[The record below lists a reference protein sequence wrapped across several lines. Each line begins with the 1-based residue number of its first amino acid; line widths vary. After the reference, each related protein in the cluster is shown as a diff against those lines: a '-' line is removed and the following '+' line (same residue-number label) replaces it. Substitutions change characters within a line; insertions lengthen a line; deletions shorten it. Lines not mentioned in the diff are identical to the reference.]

1 MRKNCRSLLL
11 ASLALTCG
19 LLASCLSSGP
29 EKPLGAMAD
38 AMEKNDSAAFL
49 AQMDMPLFAANEA
62 RNMTNEN
69 EALNMLDSL
78 GQDLGLGGMDQLLG
92 SALNME
98 DKLRK
103 SLTRGVSTG
112 ELMAHCRKAER
123 PDCPW
128 VPESLRNAKVVELG
142 PDAAV
147 ASVTTP
153 AGMTSWLALRK
164 QGETWRVVGRAVM
177 ENMARAF
184 AQAGSQTKAAPAAPA
199 KAQVT
204 GVVRDAAGNPMIGVT
219 VTVKGTLVGVST
231 GVDGSYTIP
240 ADKDAMLLFS
250 YIGYRNQ
257 EEPVGQRTQ
266 IDVTMQEDQLVMD
279 EVVVVGY
286 GTLKKRNIVGAVENL
301 AGDAVENRPNA
312 DITRSLQGQ
321 IPGLNIVQT
330 DGKAAHGGQVTIRGV
345 NNSFKARVISIL
357 MR

>member
-1 MRKNCRSLLL
+1 MHKHCRSLLL
-11 ASLALTCG
+11 ATLALSCG

-38 AMEKNDSAAFL
+38 AMEKNDSATFL
-49 AQMDMPLFAANEA
+49 AQIDMPRFAANEA

-142 PDAAV
+142 PEAAV

-164 QGETWRVVGRAVM
+164 QGENWRVVGRAVM

-184 AQAGSQTKAAPAAPA
+184 AQAGQAKVAPAAPA
-199 KAQVT
+199 KTQQP
-204 GVVRDAAGNPMIGVT
+204 AAKPAPKPAP
-219 VTVKGTLVGVST
+219 KG
-231 GVDGSYTIP
+231 D
-240 ADKDAMLLFS
+240 
-250 YIGYRNQ
+250 
-257 EEPVGQRTQ
+257 
-266 IDVTMQEDQLVMD
+266 
-279 EVVVVGY
+279 
-286 GTLKKRNIVGAVENL
+286 GAVTL
-301 AGDAVENRPNA
+301 
-312 DITRSLQGQ
+312 
-321 IPGLNIVQT
+321 
-330 DGKAAHGGQVTIRGV
+330 
-345 NNSFKARVISIL
+345 
-357 MR
+357 

>member
-1 MRKNCRSLLL
+1 MHKHCRSLLL
-11 ASLALTCG
+11 ASLALSCG

-38 AMEKNDSAAFL
+38 AMEKNDSATFL
-49 AQMDMPLFAANEA
+49 AQIDMPRFAANEA

-142 PDAAV
+142 PEAAV

-164 QGETWRVVGRAVM
+164 QGENWRVVGRAVM

-184 AQAGSQTKAAPAAPA
+184 AQAGQAKTAPAAPA
-199 KAQVT
+199 KTQQP
-204 GVVRDAAGNPMIGVT
+204 AAKPAPKPAP
-219 VTVKGTLVGVST
+219 KG
-231 GVDGSYTIP
+231 D
-240 ADKDAMLLFS
+240 
-250 YIGYRNQ
+250 
-257 EEPVGQRTQ
+257 
-266 IDVTMQEDQLVMD
+266 
-279 EVVVVGY
+279 
-286 GTLKKRNIVGAVENL
+286 GAVTL
-301 AGDAVENRPNA
+301 
-312 DITRSLQGQ
+312 
-321 IPGLNIVQT
+321 
-330 DGKAAHGGQVTIRGV
+330 
-345 NNSFKARVISIL
+345 
-357 MR
+357 

>member
-1 MRKNCRSLLL
+1 MHKHCRSLLL
-11 ASLALTCG
+11 ATLTLSCG

-38 AMEKNDSAAFL
+38 AMEKNDSATFL
-49 AQMDMPLFAANEA
+49 AQIDMPRFAANEA

-142 PDAAV
+142 PEAAV

-164 QGETWRVVGRAVM
+164 QGENWRVVGRAVM
-177 ENMARAF
+177 ENMARVF
-184 AQAGSQTKAAPAAPA
+184 AQAGQAKAAPAAPA
-199 KAQVT
+199 KTQQP
-204 GVVRDAAGNPMIGVT
+204 AAKPAPKPAP
-219 VTVKGTLVGVST
+219 KG
-231 GVDGSYTIP
+231 D
-240 ADKDAMLLFS
+240 
-250 YIGYRNQ
+250 
-257 EEPVGQRTQ
+257 
-266 IDVTMQEDQLVMD
+266 
-279 EVVVVGY
+279 
-286 GTLKKRNIVGAVENL
+286 GAVTL
-301 AGDAVENRPNA
+301 
-312 DITRSLQGQ
+312 
-321 IPGLNIVQT
+321 
-330 DGKAAHGGQVTIRGV
+330 
-345 NNSFKARVISIL
+345 
-357 MR
+357 

>member
-153 AGMTSWLALRK
+153 AGSFGCSCR
-164 QGETWRVVGRAVM
+164 
-177 ENMARAF
+177 
-184 AQAGSQTKAAPAAPA
+184 
-199 KAQVT
+199 
-204 GVVRDAAGNPMIGVT
+204 
-219 VTVKGTLVGVST
+219 
-231 GVDGSYTIP
+231 
-240 ADKDAMLLFS
+240 
-250 YIGYRNQ
+250 
-257 EEPVGQRTQ
+257 PV
-266 IDVTMQEDQLVMD
+266 
-279 EVVVVGY
+279 
-286 GTLKKRNIVGAVENL
+286 
-301 AGDAVENRPNA
+301 
-312 DITRSLQGQ
+312 
-321 IPGLNIVQT
+321 
-330 DGKAAHGGQVTIRGV
+330 
-345 NNSFKARVISIL
+345 
-357 MR
+357 

>member
-177 ENMARAF
+177 ENMAPSRLCPGGIADQGRARRSGQG
-184 AQAGSQTKAAPAAPA
+184 AAARSQACSQARSQGRWGRHLVDNDKVA
-199 KAQVT
+199 
-204 GVVRDAAGNPMIGVT
+204 VV
-219 VTVKGTLVGVST
+219 
-231 GVDGSYTIP
+231 
-240 ADKDAMLLFS
+240 
-250 YIGYRNQ
+250 
-257 EEPVGQRTQ
+257 
-266 IDVTMQEDQLVMD
+266 
-279 EVVVVGY
+279 
-286 GTLKKRNIVGAVENL
+286 
-301 AGDAVENRPNA
+301 
-312 DITRSLQGQ
+312 
-321 IPGLNIVQT
+321 
-330 DGKAAHGGQVTIRGV
+330 
-345 NNSFKARVISIL
+345 
-357 MR
+357 

>member
-1 MRKNCRSLLL
+1 MHKHCRSLLL
-11 ASLALTCG
+11 ATLALSCS

-38 AMEKNDSAAFL
+38 AMEKNDSATFL
-49 AQMDMPLFAANEA
+49 AQIDMPRFAANEA

-142 PDAAV
+142 PEAAV

-164 QGETWRVVGRAVM
+164 QGENWRVVGRAVM

-184 AQAGSQTKAAPAAPA
+184 AQAGQAKAAPAAPA
-199 KAQVT
+199 KTQQP
-204 GVVRDAAGNPMIGVT
+204 AAKPAPKPAP
-219 VTVKGTLVGVST
+219 KG
-231 GVDGSYTIP
+231 D
-240 ADKDAMLLFS
+240 
-250 YIGYRNQ
+250 
-257 EEPVGQRTQ
+257 
-266 IDVTMQEDQLVMD
+266 
-279 EVVVVGY
+279 
-286 GTLKKRNIVGAVENL
+286 GAVTL
-301 AGDAVENRPNA
+301 
-312 DITRSLQGQ
+312 
-321 IPGLNIVQT
+321 
-330 DGKAAHGGQVTIRGV
+330 
-345 NNSFKARVISIL
+345 
-357 MR
+357 

>member
-1 MRKNCRSLLL
+1 MRRTYRSLLP
-11 ASLALTCG
+11 AALILLCG

-62 RNMTNEN
+62 RNMTSEN

-128 VPESLRNAKVVELG
+128 VPESLRNARVVELG

-164 QGETWRVVGRAVM
+164 QGENWRVVGRAVM
-177 ENMARAF
+177 EDMARAF
-184 AQAGSQTKAAPAAPA
+184 AQAGQAKAAPAAPA
-199 KAQVT
+199 KAQQP
-204 GVVRDAAGNPMIGVT
+204 AATPAPKPAP
-219 VTVKGTLVGVST
+219 KG
-231 GVDGSYTIP
+231 D
-240 ADKDAMLLFS
+240 
-250 YIGYRNQ
+250 
-257 EEPVGQRTQ
+257 
-266 IDVTMQEDQLVMD
+266 
-279 EVVVVGY
+279 
-286 GTLKKRNIVGAVENL
+286 GAVTL
-301 AGDAVENRPNA
+301 
-312 DITRSLQGQ
+312 
-321 IPGLNIVQT
+321 
-330 DGKAAHGGQVTIRGV
+330 
-345 NNSFKARVISIL
+345 
-357 MR
+357 

>member
-1 MRKNCRSLLL
+1 MHKHCRSLLL
-11 ASLALTCG
+11 ATLTLSCG

-38 AMEKNDSAAFL
+38 AMEKNDSATFL
-49 AQMDMPLFAANEA
+49 AQIDMPRFAANEA

-142 PDAAV
+142 PEAAV

-164 QGETWRVVGRAVM
+164 QGENWRVVGRAVM

-184 AQAGSQTKAAPAAPA
+184 AQAGQAKAAPAAPA
-199 KAQVT
+199 KTQQP
-204 GVVRDAAGNPMIGVT
+204 AAKPAPKPAP
-219 VTVKGTLVGVST
+219 KG
-231 GVDGSYTIP
+231 D
-240 ADKDAMLLFS
+240 
-250 YIGYRNQ
+250 
-257 EEPVGQRTQ
+257 
-266 IDVTMQEDQLVMD
+266 
-279 EVVVVGY
+279 
-286 GTLKKRNIVGAVENL
+286 GAVTL
-301 AGDAVENRPNA
+301 
-312 DITRSLQGQ
+312 
-321 IPGLNIVQT
+321 
-330 DGKAAHGGQVTIRGV
+330 
-345 NNSFKARVISIL
+345 
-357 MR
+357 

>member
-142 PDAAV
+142 PDAGRHGEHGPRLCPGGIADQGRARRSGQGAAARSQACSQARSQGRWGRHAV
-147 ASVTTP
+147 DISASLLCNDTKGT
-153 AGMTSWLALRK
+153 AGSSGPFFVRAAGRTGMGRTGPALR
-164 QGETWRVVGRAVM
+164 GSALSPAAVL
-177 ENMARAF
+177 RAF
-184 AQAGSQTKAAPAAPA
+184 P
-199 KAQVT
+199 
-204 GVVRDAAGNPMIGVT
+204 R
-219 VTVKGTLVGVST
+219 
-231 GVDGSYTIP
+231 
-240 ADKDAMLLFS
+240 
-250 YIGYRNQ
+250 
-257 EEPVGQRTQ
+257 
-266 IDVTMQEDQLVMD
+266 
-279 EVVVVGY
+279 
-286 GTLKKRNIVGAVENL
+286 
-301 AGDAVENRPNA
+301 
-312 DITRSLQGQ
+312 
-321 IPGLNIVQT
+321 
-330 DGKAAHGGQVTIRGV
+330 GGP
-345 NNSFKARVISIL
+345 L
-357 MR
+357 

>member
-112 ELMAHCRKAER
+112 ELMAHCR
-123 PDCPW
+123 
-128 VPESLRNAKVVELG
+128 
-142 PDAAV
+142 
-147 ASVTTP
+147 
-153 AGMTSWLALRK
+153 
-164 QGETWRVVGRAVM
+164 
-177 ENMARAF
+177 
-184 AQAGSQTKAAPAAPA
+184 
-199 KAQVT
+199 
-204 GVVRDAAGNPMIGVT
+204 
-219 VTVKGTLVGVST
+219 
-231 GVDGSYTIP
+231 
-240 ADKDAMLLFS
+240 
-250 YIGYRNQ
+250 
-257 EEPVGQRTQ
+257 
-266 IDVTMQEDQLVMD
+266 
-279 EVVVVGY
+279 
-286 GTLKKRNIVGAVENL
+286 
-301 AGDAVENRPNA
+301 
-312 DITRSLQGQ
+312 
-321 IPGLNIVQT
+321 
-330 DGKAAHGGQVTIRGV
+330 
-345 NNSFKARVISIL
+345 
-357 MR
+357 

>member
-1 MRKNCRSLLL
+1 MRRTYRSLLP
-11 ASLALTCG
+11 AALILLCG

-62 RNMTNEN
+62 RNMTSEN

-128 VPESLRNAKVVELG
+128 VPESLRNARVVELG

-164 QGETWRVVGRAVM
+164 QEHGPRLRPGRAGQGRTRRSGQGAAARRH
-177 ENMARAF
+177 ARA
-184 AQAGSQTKAAPAAPA
+184 QARPQGRRRCHLVDNGKVA
-199 KAQVT
+199 
-204 GVVRDAAGNPMIGVT
+204 VV
-219 VTVKGTLVGVST
+219 
-231 GVDGSYTIP
+231 
-240 ADKDAMLLFS
+240 
-250 YIGYRNQ
+250 
-257 EEPVGQRTQ
+257 
-266 IDVTMQEDQLVMD
+266 
-279 EVVVVGY
+279 
-286 GTLKKRNIVGAVENL
+286 
-301 AGDAVENRPNA
+301 
-312 DITRSLQGQ
+312 
-321 IPGLNIVQT
+321 
-330 DGKAAHGGQVTIRGV
+330 
-345 NNSFKARVISIL
+345 
-357 MR
+357 

>member
-1 MRKNCRSLLL
+1 MPKNCRSLLL

-69 EALNMLDSL
+69 E
-78 GQDLGLGGMDQLLG
+78 
-92 SALNME
+92 ALNME

-184 AQAGSQTKAAPAAPA
+184 AQAGSQTKAASAAPA
-199 KAQVT
+199 KAQQP
-204 GVVRDAAGNPMIGVT
+204 AAKPAPKPAP
-219 VTVKGTLVGVST
+219 KG
-231 GVDGSYTIP
+231 D
-240 ADKDAMLLFS
+240 
-250 YIGYRNQ
+250 
-257 EEPVGQRTQ
+257 
-266 IDVTMQEDQLVMD
+266 
-279 EVVVVGY
+279 
-286 GTLKKRNIVGAVENL
+286 GAVTL
-301 AGDAVENRPNA
+301 
-312 DITRSLQGQ
+312 
-321 IPGLNIVQT
+321 
-330 DGKAAHGGQVTIRGV
+330 
-345 NNSFKARVISIL
+345 
-357 MR
+357 

>member
-1 MRKNCRSLLL
+1 MHKHCRSLLL
-11 ASLALTCG
+11 ATLALSCG

-38 AMEKNDSAAFL
+38 AMEKNDSATFL

-142 PDAAV
+142 PV

-153 AGMTSWLALRK
+153 AGMTSWRALRK
-164 QGETWRVVGRAVM
+164 QGENWRVVGRAVM

-184 AQAGSQTKAAPAAPA
+184 AQAGQAKAAPAAPA
-199 KAQVT
+199 KTQQP
-204 GVVRDAAGNPMIGVT
+204 AAKPAPKPAP
-219 VTVKGTLVGVST
+219 KG
-231 GVDGSYTIP
+231 D
-240 ADKDAMLLFS
+240 
-250 YIGYRNQ
+250 
-257 EEPVGQRTQ
+257 
-266 IDVTMQEDQLVMD
+266 
-279 EVVVVGY
+279 
-286 GTLKKRNIVGAVENL
+286 GAVTL
-301 AGDAVENRPNA
+301 
-312 DITRSLQGQ
+312 
-321 IPGLNIVQT
+321 
-330 DGKAAHGGQVTIRGV
+330 
-345 NNSFKARVISIL
+345 
-357 MR
+357 

>member
-184 AQAGSQTKAAPAAPA
+184 AQAADQGRARRSGQGAAARSQACSQARSQGRWGRHLVDNDKVA
-199 KAQVT
+199 
-204 GVVRDAAGNPMIGVT
+204 VV
-219 VTVKGTLVGVST
+219 
-231 GVDGSYTIP
+231 
-240 ADKDAMLLFS
+240 
-250 YIGYRNQ
+250 
-257 EEPVGQRTQ
+257 
-266 IDVTMQEDQLVMD
+266 
-279 EVVVVGY
+279 
-286 GTLKKRNIVGAVENL
+286 
-301 AGDAVENRPNA
+301 
-312 DITRSLQGQ
+312 
-321 IPGLNIVQT
+321 
-330 DGKAAHGGQVTIRGV
+330 
-345 NNSFKARVISIL
+345 
-357 MR
+357 

>member
-128 VPESLRNAKVVELG
+128 VPESLRNAKVVADEAGGHRARYAARRAGQHRGAGDHPDGRLAGGTRRRPHEHPG
-142 PDAAV
+142 PGTGQLAV
-147 ASVTTP
+147 ACRCQKADP
-153 AGMTSWLALRK
+153 CAGR
-164 QGETWRVVGRAVM
+164 
-177 ENMARAF
+177 
-184 AQAGSQTKAAPAAPA
+184 
-199 KAQVT
+199 
-204 GVVRDAAGNPMIGVT
+204 
-219 VTVKGTLVGVST
+219 
-231 GVDGSYTIP
+231 
-240 ADKDAMLLFS
+240 
-250 YIGYRNQ
+250 
-257 EEPVGQRTQ
+257 
-266 IDVTMQEDQLVMD
+266 
-279 EVVVVGY
+279 
-286 GTLKKRNIVGAVENL
+286 
-301 AGDAVENRPNA
+301 
-312 DITRSLQGQ
+312 
-321 IPGLNIVQT
+321 
-330 DGKAAHGGQVTIRGV
+330 
-345 NNSFKARVISIL
+345 
-357 MR
+357 

>member
-1 MRKNCRSLLL
+1 MHKHCRSLLL
-11 ASLALTCG
+11 ATLALSCG

-38 AMEKNDSAAFL
+38 AMEKNDSATFL
-49 AQMDMPLFAANEA
+49 AQIDMPRFAANEA

-142 PDAAV
+142 PEAAV

-164 QGETWRVVGRAVM
+164 QGKNWRVVGRAVM

-184 AQAGSQTKAAPAAPA
+184 AQAGQAKAAPAAPA
-199 KAQVT
+199 KTQQP
-204 GVVRDAAGNPMIGVT
+204 AAKPAPKPAP
-219 VTVKGTLVGVST
+219 KG
-231 GVDGSYTIP
+231 D
-240 ADKDAMLLFS
+240 
-250 YIGYRNQ
+250 
-257 EEPVGQRTQ
+257 
-266 IDVTMQEDQLVMD
+266 
-279 EVVVVGY
+279 
-286 GTLKKRNIVGAVENL
+286 GAVTL
-301 AGDAVENRPNA
+301 
-312 DITRSLQGQ
+312 
-321 IPGLNIVQT
+321 
-330 DGKAAHGGQVTIRGV
+330 
-345 NNSFKARVISIL
+345 
-357 MR
+357 

>member
-164 QGETWRVVGRAVM
+164 QGETWRVVVI
-177 ENMARAF
+177 
-184 AQAGSQTKAAPAAPA
+184 S
-199 KAQVT
+199 VT
-204 GVVRDAAGNPMIGVT
+204 EGDDKPLKYPYIFESTRLCVIHKVDLLPYLSCDI
-219 VTVKGTLVGVST
+219 GTLRRNLLHVNPSLRIFEISSHT
-231 GVDGSYTIP
+231 GEG
-240 ADKDAMLLFS
+240 LLSWRRFW
-250 YIGYRNQ
+250 
-257 EEPVGQRTQ
+257 EEQV
-266 IDVTMQEDQLVMD
+266 
-279 EVVVVGY
+279 
-286 GTLKKRNIVGAVENL
+286 
-301 AGDAVENRPNA
+301 
-312 DITRSLQGQ
+312 
-321 IPGLNIVQT
+321 
-330 DGKAAHGGQVTIRGV
+330 AALPH
-345 NNSFKARVISIL
+345 AL
-357 MR
+357 

>member
-1 MRKNCRSLLL
+1 MRRTYRSLLP
-11 ASLALTCG
+11 AALILLCG

-49 AQMDMPLFAANEA
+49 AQMDMSLFAANEA
-62 RNMTNEN
+62 RNMTSEN

-128 VPESLRNAKVVELG
+128 VPESLRNARVVELG

-164 QGETWRVVGRAVM
+164 QGENWRVVGRAVM
-177 ENMARAF
+177 EDMARAF
-184 AQAGSQTKAAPAAPA
+184 AQAGQAKAAPAAPA
-199 KAQVT
+199 KAQQP
-204 GVVRDAAGNPMIGVT
+204 AATPAPKPAP
-219 VTVKGTLVGVST
+219 KG
-231 GVDGSYTIP
+231 D
-240 ADKDAMLLFS
+240 
-250 YIGYRNQ
+250 
-257 EEPVGQRTQ
+257 
-266 IDVTMQEDQLVMD
+266 
-279 EVVVVGY
+279 
-286 GTLKKRNIVGAVENL
+286 GAVTL
-301 AGDAVENRPNA
+301 
-312 DITRSLQGQ
+312 
-321 IPGLNIVQT
+321 
-330 DGKAAHGGQVTIRGV
+330 
-345 NNSFKARVISIL
+345 
-357 MR
+357 

>member
-1 MRKNCRSLLL
+1 MRRTYRSLLP
-11 ASLALTCG
+11 AALILLCG

-62 RNMTNEN
+62 RNMTSEN

-128 VPESLRNAKVVELG
+128 VPESLRNARVVELG

-164 QGETWRVVGRAVM
+164 QGENWRVVGRHGEHGPRLRPGRTGQGRARRSGQGAAARRH
-177 ENMARAF
+177 ARA
-184 AQAGSQTKAAPAAPA
+184 QARPQGRRRCHLVDNGKVA
-199 KAQVT
+199 
-204 GVVRDAAGNPMIGVT
+204 VV
-219 VTVKGTLVGVST
+219 
-231 GVDGSYTIP
+231 
-240 ADKDAMLLFS
+240 
-250 YIGYRNQ
+250 
-257 EEPVGQRTQ
+257 
-266 IDVTMQEDQLVMD
+266 
-279 EVVVVGY
+279 
-286 GTLKKRNIVGAVENL
+286 
-301 AGDAVENRPNA
+301 
-312 DITRSLQGQ
+312 
-321 IPGLNIVQT
+321 
-330 DGKAAHGGQVTIRGV
+330 
-345 NNSFKARVISIL
+345 
-357 MR
+357 

>member
-1 MRKNCRSLLL
+1 MHKHCRSLLL
-11 ASLALTCG
+11 ATLTLSCG

-38 AMEKNDSAAFL
+38 AMEKNDSATFL
-49 AQMDMPLFAANEA
+49 AQIDMPRFAANEA

-78 GQDLGLGGMDQLLG
+78 GQDLGLSGMDQLLG

-142 PDAAV
+142 PEAAV

-164 QGETWRVVGRAVM
+164 QGENWRVVGRAVM

-184 AQAGSQTKAAPAAPA
+184 AQAGQAKAAPAAPA
-199 KAQVT
+199 KTQQP
-204 GVVRDAAGNPMIGVT
+204 AAKPAPKPAP
-219 VTVKGTLVGVST
+219 KG
-231 GVDGSYTIP
+231 D
-240 ADKDAMLLFS
+240 
-250 YIGYRNQ
+250 
-257 EEPVGQRTQ
+257 
-266 IDVTMQEDQLVMD
+266 
-279 EVVVVGY
+279 
-286 GTLKKRNIVGAVENL
+286 GAVTL
-301 AGDAVENRPNA
+301 
-312 DITRSLQGQ
+312 
-321 IPGLNIVQT
+321 
-330 DGKAAHGGQVTIRGV
+330 
-345 NNSFKARVISIL
+345 
-357 MR
+357 

>member
-1 MRKNCRSLLL
+1 MRRTYRSLLP
-11 ASLALTCG
+11 AALILLCG

-62 RNMTNEN
+62 RNMTSEN

-128 VPESLRNAKVVELG
+128 VPESLMNARV
-142 PDAAV
+142 
-147 ASVTTP
+147 

-164 QGETWRVVGRAVM
+164 QGENWRVVGRAVM

-184 AQAGSQTKAAPAAPA
+184 AQAGQAKAAPAAPA
-199 KAQVT
+199 KAQQP
-204 GVVRDAAGNPMIGVT
+204 AATPAPKPAP
-219 VTVKGTLVGVST
+219 KG
-231 GVDGSYTIP
+231 D
-240 ADKDAMLLFS
+240 
-250 YIGYRNQ
+250 
-257 EEPVGQRTQ
+257 
-266 IDVTMQEDQLVMD
+266 
-279 EVVVVGY
+279 
-286 GTLKKRNIVGAVENL
+286 GAVTL
-301 AGDAVENRPNA
+301 
-312 DITRSLQGQ
+312 
-321 IPGLNIVQT
+321 
-330 DGKAAHGGQVTIRGV
+330 
-345 NNSFKARVISIL
+345 
-357 MR
+357 

>member
-184 AQAGSQTKAAPAAPA
+184 AQAVLGAELEIPTIDGKVKYNLPEGTQSAAPA
-199 KAQVT
+199 KAQQP
-204 GVVRDAAGNPMIGVT
+204 AAKPAPKPAP
-219 VTVKGTLVGVST
+219 KG
-231 GVDGSYTIP
+231 D
-240 ADKDAMLLFS
+240 
-250 YIGYRNQ
+250 
-257 EEPVGQRTQ
+257 
-266 IDVTMQEDQLVMD
+266 
-279 EVVVVGY
+279 
-286 GTLKKRNIVGAVENL
+286 GAVTL
-301 AGDAVENRPNA
+301 
-312 DITRSLQGQ
+312 
-321 IPGLNIVQT
+321 
-330 DGKAAHGGQVTIRGV
+330 
-345 NNSFKARVISIL
+345 
-357 MR
+357 

>member
-1 MRKNCRSLLL
+1 MHKHCRSLLL
-11 ASLALTCG
+11 ASLALSCG

-38 AMEKNDSAAFL
+38 AMEKNDSATFL
-49 AQMDMPLFAANEA
+49 AQIDMPRFAANEA

-153 AGMTSWLALRK
+153 AGMA
-164 QGETWRVVGRAVM
+164 
-177 ENMARAF
+177 
-184 AQAGSQTKAAPAAPA
+184 
-199 KAQVT
+199 
-204 GVVRDAAGNPMIGVT
+204 
-219 VTVKGTLVGVST
+219 
-231 GVDGSYTIP
+231 
-240 ADKDAMLLFS
+240 
-250 YIGYRNQ
+250 
-257 EEPVGQRTQ
+257 EPVL
-266 IDVTMQEDQLVMD
+266 I
-279 EVVVVGY
+279 
-286 GTLKKRNIVGAVENL
+286 
-301 AGDAVENRPNA
+301 
-312 DITRSLQGQ
+312 
-321 IPGLNIVQT
+321 
-330 DGKAAHGGQVTIRGV
+330 
-345 NNSFKARVISIL
+345 SFSPFMCAPF
-357 MR
+357 

>member
-1 MRKNCRSLLL
+1 MHKHCRSLLL
-11 ASLALTCG
+11 ATLALSCG

-38 AMEKNDSAAFL
+38 AMEKNDSATFL
-49 AQMDMPLFAANEA
+49 AQIDMPRFAANEA

-103 SLTRGVSTG
+103 SLNRGVSTG

-142 PDAAV
+142 PEAAV

-164 QGETWRVVGRAVM
+164 QGENWRVVGRAVM

-184 AQAGSQTKAAPAAPA
+184 AQAEQAKAAPAAPA
-199 KAQVT
+199 KTQQP
-204 GVVRDAAGNPMIGVT
+204 AAKPAPKLAP
-219 VTVKGTLVGVST
+219 KG
-231 GVDGSYTIP
+231 D
-240 ADKDAMLLFS
+240 
-250 YIGYRNQ
+250 
-257 EEPVGQRTQ
+257 
-266 IDVTMQEDQLVMD
+266 
-279 EVVVVGY
+279 
-286 GTLKKRNIVGAVENL
+286 GAVTL
-301 AGDAVENRPNA
+301 
-312 DITRSLQGQ
+312 
-321 IPGLNIVQT
+321 
-330 DGKAAHGGQVTIRGV
+330 
-345 NNSFKARVISIL
+345 
-357 MR
+357 

>member
-1 MRKNCRSLLL
+1 MRRTYRSLLP
-11 ASLALTCG
+11 AALILLCG

-128 VPESLRNAKVVELG
+128 VPESLRNARVVELG

-164 QGETWRVVGRAVM
+164 QGENWRVVGRAVM

-184 AQAGSQTKAAPAAPA
+184 AQAGQAKAAPAAPA
-199 KAQVT
+199 KAQQP
-204 GVVRDAAGNPMIGVT
+204 AATPAPKPAP
-219 VTVKGTLVGVST
+219 KG
-231 GVDGSYTIP
+231 D
-240 ADKDAMLLFS
+240 
-250 YIGYRNQ
+250 
-257 EEPVGQRTQ
+257 
-266 IDVTMQEDQLVMD
+266 
-279 EVVVVGY
+279 
-286 GTLKKRNIVGAVENL
+286 GAVTL
-301 AGDAVENRPNA
+301 
-312 DITRSLQGQ
+312 
-321 IPGLNIVQT
+321 
-330 DGKAAHGGQVTIRGV
+330 
-345 NNSFKARVISIL
+345 
-357 MR
+357 